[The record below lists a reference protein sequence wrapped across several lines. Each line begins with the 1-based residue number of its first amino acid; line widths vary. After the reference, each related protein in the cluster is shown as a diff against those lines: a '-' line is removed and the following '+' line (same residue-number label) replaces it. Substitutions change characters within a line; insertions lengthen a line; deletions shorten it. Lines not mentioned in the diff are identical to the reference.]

1 MTAFVD
7 ASSLLVLLDA
17 DDPEHAQ
24 VAAAWEGLRQSGAL
38 LATTNYVVLETLA
51 VCQSRFGMAAARA
64 FASELLPLLEIHWV
78 DPETHADAVSAVL
91 TANRRDLSV
100 VDCTSF
106 AVMRSQRITRA
117 FALDEHFR
125 EQGFEVVP

>member
-17 DDPEHAQ
+17 DDPEHAR
-24 VAAAWEGLRQSGAL
+24 VSIAWEELRQSGAL
-38 LATTNYVVLETLA
+38 LATTNYVALETLA
-51 VCQSRFGMAAARA
+51 VCQSRLGMAAARA
-64 FASELLPLLEIHWV
+64 FASELLPVLQVHWV
-78 DPETHADAVSAVL
+78 DPETHSHAVSAVL

-106 AVMRSQRITRA
+106 DVMRRQRIERA
-117 FALDEHFR
+117 LTLDEHFR